1 MGAGLTSS
9 FFLRIANAVASY
21 STAYGSCGTGFCNLV
36 EMTGSVPQ
44 TPSNPV
50 SRRVSRRSFLKRA
63 SLIAGTA
70 GLGLA
75 GYSWAIEPNEIDV
88 KTVDIKLERMSPA
101 FNGFKIALLSDLHF
115 GPYTGE
121 REIGAA
127 VDAVNQLRPDIVALL
142 GDYVS
147 QPLIGDN
154 KAAARKA
161 EPCAQVLAGLQSRLG
176 SFAVLGNHDTF
187 TDPHF
192 VTSALK
198 AHGIS
203 LFQNSKQA
211 IEQDGARIWL
221 LGTDDALLSNCDLDA
236 ATSGIPQSETKIL
249 LAHEPDIADRS
260 AKSGIDLQL
269 SGHSHGGQVRAPGLP
284 PLYLPPLG
292 SRYYE
297 GYYRIGGLQ
306 LYTNRGIGTVGVPF
320 RFLCPPEVTLV
331 RLRAV

>member
-1 MGAGLTSS
+1 MTESVVKRRPNPGLRK
-9 FFLRIANAVASY
+9 L
-21 STAYGSCGTGFCNLV
+21 
-36 EMTGSVPQ
+36 
-44 TPSNPV
+44 
-50 SRRVSRRSFLKRA
+50 SRRSFLKRA
-63 SLIAGTA
+63 SLIAGTVGI
-70 GLGLA
+70 GLG

-88 KTVDIKLERMSPA
+88 KRIDIKLERMPSA
-101 FNGFKIALLSDLHF
+101 FDGFKIALISDFHF
-115 GPYTGE
+115 GPYTGKPQ
-121 REIGAA
+121 ISAA
-127 VDAVNQLRPDIVALL
+127 VDAVNQLRPDLVALL
-142 GDYVS
+142 GDFVS

-154 KAAARKA
+154 KAAARNA
-161 EPCAQVLAGLQSRLG
+161 EPCAQVLAGLQSSLG

-192 VTSALK
+192 VADALK

-203 LFQNSKQA
+203 VLQNSNEV
-211 IEQDGARIWL
+211 IEQQGERIWL

-236 ATSGIPQSETKIL
+236 ATSGVPQLETKIL
-249 LAHEPDIADRS
+249 LAHEPDIADHS
-260 AKSGIDLQL
+260 AKLGIDAQF

-297 GYYRIGGLQ
+297 GYYRVDGLQ

-331 RLRAV
+331 TLKTA